1 MFRKSSNW
9 YNIILVQK
17 SSNNLIVTYGMKIYS
32 VLKYIDF
39 SIYIFLSGLDIY
51 TQVRVQASLTGNQ
64 DWYIIQR
71 DGNYL
76 LDLCGIKCSQLIV
89 STKQ

>member
-64 DWYIIQR
+64 D
-71 DGNYL
+71 
-76 LDLCGIKCSQLIV
+76 
-89 STKQ
+89 